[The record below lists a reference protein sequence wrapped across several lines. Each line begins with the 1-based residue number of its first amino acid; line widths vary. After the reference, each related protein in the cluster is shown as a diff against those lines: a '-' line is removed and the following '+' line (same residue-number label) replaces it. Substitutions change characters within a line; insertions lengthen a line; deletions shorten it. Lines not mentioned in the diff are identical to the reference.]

1 MAEEPMPNSD
11 DTTAQVAKL
20 RAQVETLMKERVT
33 PALADAADRAEN
45 AMGAVR
51 GQADAM
57 SGRVKDQPI
66 TAVLIAAAV
75 GFFVGRV
82 LR

>member
-1 MAEEPMPNSD
+1 MAEEPMPNAD

-51 GQADAM
+51 GQAEAM
-57 SGRVKDQPI
+57 SGRVKDQPV